1 MHLETGKTTVSVTFP
16 FAATVVLMLLL
27 CEEEIVIAS
36 LFSSLFHECG
46 HLFFMLLFSCVPRLI
61 EFGAFGIRI
70 EKNENKLISYRKE
83 AIVAL
88 GGILGNMILS
98 AVGIGFY
105 FFNKNEWSI
114 SLFAVNVF
122 IALFNLI
129 PVRQLD
135 AGRCLECIFSAF
147 LDEEKAEMYLDIISV
162 TSVFFVTVCCALYNI
177 FISFNISFIAVT
189 VYLILISTFKEFK
202 NDK

>member
-16 FAATVVLMLLL
+16 FAATVVLMLLW
-27 CEEEIVIAS
+27 CEEEIVIIS
-36 LFSSLFHECG
+36 LFSSLFHESG

-70 EKNENKLISYRKE
+70 EKNENRLISYRKE
-83 AIVAL
+83 AIIAL
-88 GGILGNMILS
+88 GGIFSNMILS

-105 FFNKNEWSI
+105 FWVKNEWSLR
-114 SLFAVNVF
+114 LFAVNIF

-135 AGRCLECIFSAF
+135 AGRCLECIFSSFA
-147 LDEEKAEMYLDIISV
+147 DEEKGERILNLISSF
-162 TSVFFVTVCCALYNI
+162 SVFFVAVCCVLYNI